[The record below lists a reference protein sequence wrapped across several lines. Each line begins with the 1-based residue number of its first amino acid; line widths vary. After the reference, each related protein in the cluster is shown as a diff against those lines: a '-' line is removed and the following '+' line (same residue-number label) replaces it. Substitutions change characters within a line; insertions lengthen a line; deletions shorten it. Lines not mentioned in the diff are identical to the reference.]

1 MVRINYQFHIVPLST
16 SNHFIRFNFF
26 YNFTIQLW
34 KQKQKTVN
42 QFISNSNQSSAQLL
56 RIRIQQI
63 IHYAQPTILYL
74 YMYGN
79 FLVMPLLSNS
89 AHIANQSSILFL
101 ENRINLYWLTWTI
114 KSRNMILEKTKQ
126 ATFTKNTVN
135 MISMLSSIQYSI

>member
-1 MVRINYQFHIVPLST
+1 MNLIYIYSSYTLLISYCTIINFQSFYTF
-16 SNHFIRFNFF
+16 SNFCD
-26 YNFTIQLW
+26 FTIQLW

-79 FLVMPLLSNS
+79 FLVMLLLSNS

-101 ENRINLYWLTWTI
+101 ENHINLYWLTWTI
-114 KSRNMILEKTKQ
+114 KSRNMILKKAKQ
-126 ATFTKNTVN
+126 ATFTKTIVN
-135 MISMLSSIQYSI
+135 M

>member
-1 MVRINYQFHIVPLST
+1 MNLSSYTLSISYCTIINFQSFYTFW
-16 SNHFIRFNFF
+16 NFC
-26 YNFTIQLW
+26 NFTIQLW
-34 KQKQKTVN
+34 TQKQKTVN

-79 FLVMPLLSNS
+79 FLVMLLLSNS

-101 ENRINLYWLTWTI
+101 ENHINLYWLTWTI
-114 KSRNMILEKTKQ
+114 KSRNMILKKTKQ
-126 ATFTKNTVN
+126 ATFTKAIVN
-135 MISMLSSIQYSI
+135 L